1 LQIFISFFFKQ
12 PKKKK
17 AIKVAAGAVPQY
29 AQGRD
34 IPLDAVHFEE
44 EVVLEEGEDEL
55 LGEENRAIEEEA
67 IDTAAMELEDDG
79 RGVHDDLV
87 VGSLRGTAIRMMAEQ
102 GIVIEKD
109 EEQMA
114 LQIFPRV
121 SLQ

>member
-34 IPLDAVHFEE
+34 IPLDVVHFEE

-55 LGEENRAIEEEA
+55 LGEEHRAIEEEA

-114 LQIFPRV
+114 LQIFPCV

>member
-55 LGEENRAIEEEA
+55 LGEENQAIEEEA

-79 RGVHDDLV
+79 HGVHDDLV

-114 LQIFPRV
+114 LQIFPCV

>member
-12 PKKKK
+12 PKKRK
-17 AIKVAAGAVPQY
+17 AVKVAAGALPQH

-34 IPLDAVHFEE
+34 IPLDAVYVEE

-55 LGEENRAIEEEA
+55 LGEENLAIEEEA
-67 IDTAAMELEDDG
+67 MDTAAMELEDDG

-87 VGSLRGTAIRMMAEQ
+87 VGSLRGTAIQMMAEQ
-102 GIVIEKD
+102 GVVIEKD

-121 SLQ
+121 RIQ

>member
-29 AQGRD
+29 AQGHD